1 MNEYDYDIIQIN
13 NVEFKYITALPDKFI
28 DDWLFD
34 HFEEG
39 IDFIYG
45 EVILG
50 THACTTHIKFFIPET
65 AMAFKLKWI

>member
-34 HFEEG
+34 HLKK
-39 IDFIYG
+39 
-45 EVILG
+45 VSILFMV
-50 THACTTHIKFFIPET
+50 K
-65 AMAFKLKWI
+65 